1 LHHPAAACPFDA
13 SQDHAMTD
21 DELAALRWLL
31 GDDNDRRLGIEPG
44 RAALIRLLQNPP
56 LSNADI
62 GRALARAP
70 SRRKSTPIAPGETP
84 SRQSWR
90 FTLVLSRRN
99 GRGRPFKTGTVQ
111 GAIEDLKTA
120 SGQLAASPDTTA
132 RRKRRVRKAFEQEN

>member
-31 GDDNDRRLGIEPG
+31 GDDNDRCLGIEPG

-62 GRALARAP
+62 GRALARAL
-70 SRRKSTPIAPGETP
+70 TPVAVGEMK
-84 SRQSWR
+84 

>member
-62 GRALARAP
+62 CRALARAL
-70 SRRKSTPIAPGETP
+70 TPVAVGEMK
-84 SRQSWR
+84 

-99 GRGRPFKTGTVQ
+99 GRGRPSKR
-111 GAIEDLKTA
+111 EP
-120 SGQLAASPDTTA
+120 SRA
-132 RRKRRVRKAFEQEN
+132 RSKI